1 MDIDDL
7 LVLKMRGGDEKALET
22 FVEKYYPAIL
32 RYCRLHIDDYGYAED
47 MAQETFARFFRT
59 LRQYRH
65 YGKAANY
72 LYAIAANACRDY
84 YRQSKNREL
93 PTEQLP
99 DQLLQTGTALNM
111 FNLYSIGGRI
121 VGAVPI
127 LLTVYTLLTVCQWPI
142 IYEVYRHKQIG

>member
-1 MDIDDL
+1 MDRDDL

-72 LYAIAANACRDY
+72 LYTIAANACRDY
-84 YRQSKNREL
+84 YRQSKDREL

>member
-1 MDIDDL
+1 MDRDDL

-47 MAQETFARFFRT
+47 MAQETFDRFFRT

-99 DQLLQTGTALNM
+99 DQLLQTGAALNM
-111 FNLYSIGGRI
+111 FNLYSIGGRV

-127 LLTVYTLLTVCQWPI
+127 LLTVYTLLTVCLWPI

>member
-1 MDIDDL
+1 M
-7 LVLKMRGGDEKALET
+7 
-22 FVEKYYPAIL
+22 EKYYPAIL

>member
-1 MDIDDL
+1 M
-7 LVLKMRGGDEKALET
+7 
-22 FVEKYYPAIL
+22 EKYYPAIL

-99 DQLLQTGTALNM
+99 DQLLQTGAALNM

>member
-1 MDIDDL
+1 MDRDDL

>member
-1 MDIDDL
+1 M
-7 LVLKMRGGDEKALET
+7 
-22 FVEKYYPAIL
+22 EKYYPAIL

-99 DQLLQTGTALNM
+99 DQLLQTGAALNM

-127 LLTVYTLLTVCQWPI
+127 LLTVYTLLTICLWPI
-142 IYEVYRHKQIG
+142 IYKVYRHKQIG